1 MIEENLHCANCGNK
15 LEGSFCHQCG
25 EKVISEK
32 DFSLFTI
39 FKNAVDSFV
48 NLDGKIFKTA
58 IYLFTKPGFLVKE
71 YINGRRVPYMK
82 PFQVFI
88 WCNVIF
94 FFFLGTFDIFL
105 IPSKWFF
112 GYYSQGHIQELV
124 TEISNKK
131 GITVDELAFLY
142 DQAVTTNS
150 KLFIILIAP
159 ILAFSTYF
167 FAKGPEKQYGKNFIF
182 ALYLLSFFLILT
194 VISSA
199 IIRNIPFHFPNAIVN
214 SLVVLIFI
222 FYIYKSLQQF
232 LTQNIIL
239 RIWNTIVV
247 SLVFIA
253 LELSYRYFIS
263 YTTLKYI

>member
-15 LEGSFCHQCG
+15 LEGSFCHHCG

-58 IYLFTKPGFLVKE
+58 ISLFSKPGFLVKE
-71 YINGRRVPYMK
+71 YIEGRRVPYMK

-167 FAKGPEKQYGKNFIF
+167 FAKGPEKQYGKHLIF
-182 ALYLLSFFLILT
+182 ALYLLSFFLVLT

-214 SLVVLIFI
+214 SSVVLIFI